1 MKLNTTITSG
11 LPKRSLPSLTLVS
24 YVKTSNEKEIM
35 ILSREL
41 YRLIK

>member
-1 MKLNTTITSG
+1 MKLNTTIASG
-11 LPKRSLPSLTLVS
+11 LPKRSLPSLTLVP
-24 YVKTSNEKEIM
+24 YVKTSLEKEIM